1 MRTPTWFRLLAAV
14 LPPLVA
20 ATAAVAAITPDA
32 KKVVDH
38 YVTATGGRASY
49 ESMRTVTTYAH
60 VSALGLAGT
69 TTTYAER
76 PNRRASYTQLG
87 PFLIPEGVSDTIGWR
102 VDPSG
107 RLLML
112 DAKDLEDAREGAWFE
127 NVMWLTP
134 GEGGGSVRVAATEKD
149 GGQTY
154 DVLEVT
160 PPMGTSRRY
169 WVNQKTGLIDREGT
183 KHDQQQIEGTLS
195 DYRSVGGR
203 LVPFLSVERI
213 VGMPANDLTIRV
225 DSIVFNAPIDPAR
238 FAPPAPEA
246 NRLTWLKTPGHASL
260 PFHYNSRHVWVKAS
274 VNGRPPADFLFDTG
288 ASITIIDSTY
298 AAGLG
303 LTTQGELQGQG
314 AGAAGSAR
322 FSEIQSLKI
331 PGDDGDGV
339 EFAGQKVG
347 VLSINPFLE
356 PFFWR
361 GCAGVIGADFISR
374 VVTRIDYDHSRLD
387 FYDPKTF
394 HYDGPGK
401 AVPFALAGNMPA
413 VHMTL
418 DDRYSGDFRV
428 DVGSSSTVDLHSPF
442 VERNE
447 LDKKVKGKKIDV
459 IGGGFGGTFTSTL
472 TRMTKLQLG
481 PVHVDRADAHVL
493 RREDRRARERGL
505 RRQHRQPDPRALPLH
520 VRLRAAAAV
529 ARAGRALRREGSLLA
544 LGRPARPLRRRDQ
557 GDPGHSRLTG
567 GQGGPRPGRRRRRD
581 RRQAGAA
588 VDAGRAAAAV
598 RGRRARAH
606 GHDRVPAW
614 RQEPHAEAEARRPP
628 VGSV

>member
-1 MRTPTWFRLLAAV
+1 MRTPTWFRWLAAV
-14 LPPLVA
+14 LLPLVA
-20 ATAAVAAITPDA
+20 ATAAVAAITPAA

-49 ESMRTVTTYAH
+49 DSMRTVTTYAH

-87 PFLIPEGVSDTIGWR
+87 PFLIPEGVSDTTGWR

-127 NVMWLTP
+127 NMMWLTP

-183 KHDQQQIEGTLS
+183 KHDQQQIDGTLS
-195 DYRSVGGR
+195 DYRNVGGR

-322 FSEIQSLKI
+322 FSEIQSLRI

-447 LDKKVKGKKIDV
+447 LDKKVKSKKIDV

-481 PVHVDRADAHVL
+481 PYTWTEPMLTFSGAKIGAL
-493 RREDRRARERGL
+493 ASEDYAGNIGNQILERFRCTFDYE
-505 RRQHRQPDPRALPLH
+505 RRQLWLEPGEHY
-520 VRLRAAAAV
+520 AAKDRFSRSGV
-529 ARAGRALRREGSLLA
+529 Q
-544 LGRPARPLRRRDQ
+544 LGRYGDEIKVIQVIPGSPADKAGLDQ
-557 GDPGHSRLTG
+557 GDDVAAIDGKPALQWTPDELQRLFEDGEVGRTVTIVSPRG
-567 GQGGPRPGRRRRRD
+567 GKNRTLKLKLAD
-581 RRQAGAA
+581 LL
-588 VDAGRAAAAV
+588 
-598 RGRRARAH
+598 
-606 GHDRVPAW
+606 
-614 RQEPHAEAEARRPP
+614 
-628 VGSV
+628 